1 MRTHRLLALALLLA
15 IPVAAHAD
23 AKVCKAGALI
33 FGDPSYKG
41 NDKPDPKGQTVKQDP
56 PLEWREF
63 TIGKGQ
69 AFVVSGQAQELWGGD
84 LSGQIKRI
92 AGSEQGAQ
100 AKFADGPCNA
110 AAFATLFGLATL
122 RDGGIVVADHAAH
135 AVRVVSDPLGAGCK
149 VTTVVGPTAPFAV
162 TDMKAPTAGDADG
175 AAASAK
181 IGGPAWPVTDSSG
194 NIYFV
199 DTAAGKVKVIGTDAA
214 RTVSTLGALTASN
227 KVMAITGMTMLDDKL
242 YAIGNSSNNGIVW
255 EIDPETK
262 KVKTLKDAA
271 GKGFPPL
278 VSNAP
283 SLNAIAS
290 DGNGLLLSG
299 QGYIWRMT
307 KDGKNLTTVAGRG
320 YGLEYPA
327 GYNPAGVYPTKDLF
341 LAFRSGDA
349 LTGGNSSYM
358 VWNDN
363 AIYWRGRYY
372 GSYVLK
378 IGCP

>member
-1 MRTHRLLALALLLA
+1 MRTLLALPLLLTV
-15 IPVAAHAD
+15 PVAAHAD

-33 FGDPSYKG
+33 YGNPSYKG
-41 NDKPDPKGQTVKQDP
+41 TDKPDPKGQAVRQDP

-69 AFVVSGQAQELWGGD
+69 TFMVSGQAQELWGGD
-84 LSGQIKRI
+84 LNGQIKRI
-92 AGSEQGAQ
+92 AGDGQGAQ
-100 AKFADGPCNA
+100 AKFADGPCA
-110 AAFATLFGLATL
+110 GAAFATLWGLTTL
-122 RDGGIVVADHAAH
+122 RDGSVVVADHAAH
-135 AVRVVSDPLGAGCK
+135 AIRVVSDPLGAACK
-149 VTTVVGPTAPFAV
+149 VTTVVGPTAPFSVA
-162 TDMKAPTAGDADG
+162 DMKAPTAGDADG
-175 AAASAK
+175 PAASAK
-181 IGGPAWPVTDSSG
+181 IGAPGWPVTDSSG

-199 DTAAGKVKVIGTDAA
+199 DTAAGKVKVVAADAA
-214 RTVSTLGALTASN
+214 RTVSTLGTLTASN
-227 KVMAITGMTMLDDKL
+227 KILAVTGMTMLDDKL
-242 YAIGNSSNNGIVW
+242 YAIGNSSNNSMVW

-262 KVKTLKDAA
+262 KVKLLKDAS

-278 VSNAP
+278 TANAP
-283 SLNAIAS
+283 SLSTIAS
-290 DGNGLLLSG
+290 DGNALLFSG
-299 QGYIWRMT
+299 QGYIWRMS
-307 KDGKNLTTVAGRG
+307 KDGKVLTAVAGRG
-320 YGLEYPA
+320 YALDYPA

-349 LTGGNSSYM
+349 LTGGNSSYL